1 MQYMESENGLHKR
14 IDLQDKQMGVMGT
27 ELQQITKSIGKLEQ
41 SSQVVQQEPTPKPQP
56 AAFRAA
62 RTPDDLLRCF
72 SCLQMAGNFM
82 WCSVCAESPQNGLL
96 LEANQLPR
104 HGNWDVTQEF
114 SALKDNVIR
123 HMEGDKSA
131 MHKQKAQAQE
141 AKAKA
146 EAKSMAVSVRV
157 GKIAYNHIREARSYR
172 AFERD

>member
-96 LEANQLPR
+96 LDADQLPR
-104 HGNWDVTQEF
+104 HGNWDATQAF
-114 SALKDNVIR
+114 SNLKANVLR
-123 HMEGDKSA
+123 HSEGDKSA
-131 MHKQKAQAQE
+131 LHKQKAAAQA
-141 AKAKA
+141 AKQKA
-146 EAKSMAVSVRV
+146 EAKSATVALHV
-157 GKIAYNHIREARSYR
+157 GKIAYHHILEARSYR
-172 AFERD
+172 